1 MAEHGDGRVAVL
13 TGEELLAAY
22 PLAVLSHEEAAR
34 QLGLDLIEDD
44 DGRRRV
50 TVPRNTS
57 RLRIDGWHV
66 VRRDVLPTECLT
78 LPDGT
83 RVTAAARTVTDL
95 ASDLSLAAAVVLAD
109 SALRSRQV
117 RPHELLEVLR
127 VRRGPGINRRRR
139 VAELLDPRSGS
150 VLESLLRVLLL
161 TSDLPAPTTQ
171 YWVIDGEEPVL
182 RADFAW
188 PASRLIVEADGF
200 AFHSDRS
207 AYRRDRTTMN
217 ALERLGWRVLRF
229 SYEDVVHRPGYV
241 VGLVRACLAATP

>member
-1 MAEHGDGRVAVL
+1 MAEHGSGQVAVL
-13 TGEELLAAY
+13 TGEELLAAH

-34 QLGLDLIEDD
+34 RLGLDLIEDD
-44 DGRRRV
+44 HGRRRV
-50 TVPRNTS
+50 SVPRNTS

-66 VRRDVLPTECLT
+66 VRRDVPPMECLT
-78 LPDGT
+78 LPDGS

-95 ASDLSLAAAVVLAD
+95 ASDLSLPAAVVLAD

-117 RPHELLEVLR
+117 RHDQLLHVLS

-171 YWVIDGEEPVL
+171 FWVMDVEEPVL

-200 AFHSDRS
+200 AFHSDRG

-241 VGLVRACLAATP
+241 VGLVRACLTTP